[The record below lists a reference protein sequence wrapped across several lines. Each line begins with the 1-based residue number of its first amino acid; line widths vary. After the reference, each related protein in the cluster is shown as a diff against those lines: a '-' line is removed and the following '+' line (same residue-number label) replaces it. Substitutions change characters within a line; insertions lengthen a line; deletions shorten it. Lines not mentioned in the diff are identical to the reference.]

1 VIGLAFTRTVVS
13 NLARDGFDA
22 ATIHSEL
29 RDLNNGGCQEE
40 LGQ

>member
-13 NLARDGFDA
+13 NLARDDA

-29 RDLNNGGCQEE
+29 RDLNNGRCQEE